1 MQEFHRAT
9 RKQRTLKLIVA
20 TLLLTYGNSVTRA
33 LLLTVAYS
41 IYYFDSHVTAFFC
54 RYSSPY

>member
-9 RKQRTLKLIVA
+9 GKQRTLKLIVA

-33 LLLTVAYS
+33 LLLTVA
-41 IYYFDSHVTAFFC
+41 
-54 RYSSPY
+54 